1 MYQEIYC
8 DPVAWL
14 KEGTVDYLSPQLYWK
29 IGGAQDYN
37 KLCAWWTDLAN
48 RFGKQFYSSMAL
60 YRYAENNSS
69 NTGYY
74 KNTDEFKNQ
83 TLKNR
88 SANYDNAP
96 GNVFYNT
103 LAWVYD
109 MPFRNK
115 FKTDVFQYPALTP
128 AIHWKP
134 APEQEPISFTG
145 PPQGSIISWIHNSD
159 ENVRYAVY
167 AVPIAKR
174 NEAGAFSKSENLV
187 AITYDKQFRMKKG
200 ISTSTHK
207 IAVSVIDRYGNE
219 YAPRV
224 FGESPAAPV
233 TAVLTYPD
241 NNANISKATLFQWQG
256 APDVDCYIWQL
267 SRNSQFTDLVASME
281 TTDTKYNSGLVGSIK
296 ENATYWWRVKT
307 RKANTLDTW
316 SEVRQFTIGTVS
328 SINTPAITDSQI
340 YTYNEYG
347 TSYLFIYA
355 DRTSNAMLEVYST
368 LGHYTSSQ
376 RIGLLEGENRI
387 PLSLPNKDMYI
398 VKLKIEEKQLT
409 LKIIN

>member
-1 MYQEIYC
+1 
-8 DPVAWL
+8 
-14 KEGTVDYLSPQLYWK
+14 
-29 IGGAQDYN
+29 
-37 KLCAWWTDLAN
+37 
-48 RFGKQFYSSMAL
+48 MAL

-69 NTGYY
+69 NAGYY

-88 SANYDNAP
+88 STNYDNAP

-109 MPFRNK
+109 APFREK
-115 FKTDVFQYPALTP
+115 FKTDVFQYPALPP
-128 AIHWKP
+128 AIHWKA

-174 NEAGAFSKSENLV
+174 NETGAFSKSEHLV
-187 AITYDKQFRMKKG
+187 SITYDKQFRMKKG

-224 FGESPAAPV
+224 FGESPAAPI

-241 NNANISKATLFQWQG
+241 DNASISKATLFQWQG
-256 APDVDCYIWQL
+256 ASDVDCYIWQL

-281 TTDTKYNSGLVGSIK
+281 TTDTKYNSGLVGSIE
-296 ENATYWWRVKT
+296 ENTTYWWRVKT

-316 SEVRQFTIGTVS
+316 SEARQFTIGTASGIKTSVTT
-328 SINTPAITDSQI
+328 NSQI
-340 YTYNEYG
+340 YVYNEYG
-347 TSYLFIYA
+347 NPYLFIYA
-355 DRTSNAMLEVYST
+355 DKASNAILELYST
-368 LGHYTSSQ
+368 QGYHTFSQ
-376 RIGLLEGENRI
+376 TLCLLEGENRI
-387 PLSLPNKDMYI
+387 PLSLPNKEMYI
-398 VKLKIEEKQLT
+398 AKLQIAEKQLT
-409 LKIIN
+409 LKITN